1 MAPLMD
7 DISHKE
13 DVDFKKDPR
22 HKTYTLKAQHLIL
35 SMPLDIEPINK
46 NMKQLSK

>member
-13 DVDFKKDPR
+13 DVDFKKTRDI
-22 HKTYTLKAQHLIL
+22 HFKSTTFCL
-35 SMPLDIEPINK
+35 SMPLDIEPIINK